1 MLDYLSTQETLH
13 VRNVDFDH
21 KQYLFVTMVAFG
33 ESESVAYALVYDN
46 AEMKRVVGTDKE
58 EAFFF
63 KCKKD
68 ADVML
73 QQQECQHLLEHL
85 KEQLRSEIQRQ
96 ARQLTD
102 FKFSA
107 EDIVQMLSNL
117 LAKRSENL
125 EDASVRDITALIREL
140 ASQGALEGSDGF
152 QRHFVTVYPHFNA
165 LCSACNKEMDVARGL
180 SCVCPHCGAKY
191 TWVEDENRYIPEP
204 LKL

>member
-1 MLDYLSTQETLH
+1 MLDYLNTQETLH
-13 VRNVDFDH
+13 IRNIDFTD
-21 KQYLFVTMVAFG
+21 KQYLFVMMVAFG
-33 ESESVAYALVYDN
+33 ETPSTAYALVYDN

-73 QQQECQHLLEHL
+73 QQQECIHLLEHL
-85 KEQLRSEIQRQ
+85 KELLRSKIQKE
-96 ARQLTD
+96 AINLGD
-102 FKFSA
+102 YKFSA
-107 EDIVQMLSNL
+107 EDVVQMLSNL

-140 ASQGALEGSDGF
+140 ASQGALEGGDGF

-165 LCSACNKEMDVARGL
+165 LCSACNKEMDIAKGL
-180 SCVCPHCGAKY
+180 SCLCPHCGAKY
-191 TWVEDENRYIPEP
+191 TWDESENRYIPEP
-204 LKL
+204 MKL

>member
-33 ESESVAYALVYDN
+33 ESESVAYALVYEN

>member
-13 VRNVDFDH
+13 IRNVDFDH
-21 KQYLFVTMVAFG
+21 KQYLFVMMVAFG
-33 ESESVAYALVYDN
+33 EDESIAYALAYDTQ
-46 AEMKRVVGTDKE
+46 EMKRTIGTDKE
-58 EAFFF
+58 EAFLF

-85 KEQLRSEIQRQ
+85 KEQLRSEIQKQ
-96 ARQLTD
+96 ATELKD

-140 ASQGALEGSDGF
+140 ASQGALEGGDGF

-165 LCSACNKEMDVARGL
+165 LCTACNKEIDIARGL

-191 TWVEDENRYIPEP
+191 TWVEDENRFIPEP
-204 LKL
+204 NKL